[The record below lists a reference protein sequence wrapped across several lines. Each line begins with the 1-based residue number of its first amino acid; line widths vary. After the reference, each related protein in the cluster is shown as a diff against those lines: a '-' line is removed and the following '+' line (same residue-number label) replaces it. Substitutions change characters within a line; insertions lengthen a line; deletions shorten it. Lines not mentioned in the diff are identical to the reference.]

1 MEKIGEDSMISVYV
15 MQGQLKSEYKTT
27 EKKTILKLLQ
37 ESGAYHIQAL
47 CGGGG
52 TCGKC
57 LVKVKTGQET
67 RNVLACQ
74 TQICDDMCIILESES
89 QMAVAENGACM
100 HYPADGVHTL
110 AAACDIGT
118 TTVVC
123 HLLDGRSGERLATV
137 SAPNAQRVF
146 GADVVSRI
154 QASADGMLGQM
165 HDAVIEQLNGM
176 LSELCETAGVGRKID
191 YLAVAGN
198 TVMCHILAGLAP
210 DSIGTAP
217 FTPQSLFGEEMDGAA
232 IGLEHIDKVYI
243 APAAAGYVGGDIT
256 AGMLSIGMD
265 TSGRNEPAAMETN
278 MRASADMGTKSK
290 ASADMETKS
299 NVPVDKRAVSN
310 VPDSGERLFVDIGTN
325 GEIVLG
331 SNGDYL
337 CCAAAAGP
345 AFEGA
350 QITLGMPACTG
361 AVSKVWVENGRIRVS
376 VIGGGEAEGIC
387 GSGLVDA
394 LAVFLKA
401 GLMDATGCV
410 TEKSEAG
417 QPYDSYIGVQ
427 GEGACIYLTDKVYV
441 TQADIRQMQMAKAAI
456 AAGIQI
462 LLKERGISDSQ
473 VGELVLAGGFGSF
486 LDLENAAAVG
496 LIPKKLLPIARS
508 VGNAAGEGAVSAALS
523 IQAREKLTHIQNKL
537 KYIELSAH
545 PLFFDEYIEQMEF

>member
-15 MQGQLKSEYKTT
+15 IQGQLKSEYKTT
-27 EKKTILKLLQ
+27 QKKTILKLLQ

-47 CGGGG
+47 CGGSG

-165 HDAVIEQLNGM
+165 HNAVIEQLNGM

-191 YLAVAGN
+191 YLAAAGN

-265 TSGRNEPAAMETN
+265 T
-278 MRASADMGTKSK
+278 
-290 ASADMETKS
+290 METKS
-299 NVPVDKRAVSN
+299 NEPVDKRAVSN
-310 VPDSGERLFVDIGTN
+310 EPDRGERLFVDIGTN

-361 AVSKVWVENGRIRVS
+361 AVSKVWLENGRIQVS

-417 QPYDSYIGVQ
+417 QPYDLYIGVQ

-462 LLKERGISDSQ
+462 LLKERGIPDSQ

-496 LIPKKLLPIARS
+496 LIPKNLLPIARS

-523 IQAREKLTHIQNKL
+523 IQAREKLTHIQNNL

-545 PLFFDEYIEQMEF
+545 PQFFDEYIEQMGF